1 MEYDNTNTGVLF
13 KNNKE
18 GNEKRPD
25 YTGSMELEGGKKMKL
40 AAWVRE
46 SQKGQKFLSVKMSE
60 PMAQVAGLHT
70 KAMSQDEL
78 DDELPF

>member
-13 KNNKE
+13 KNDKE

-25 YTGSMELEGGKKMKL
+25 YTGTMELENGKKMRL

-46 SQKGQKFLSVKMSE
+46 SQKGQKFLSLKMTE
-60 PMAQVAGLHT
+60 PMERQQSNFSQAPAQ
-70 KAMSQDEL
+70 SYEEDI
-78 DDELPF
+78 PF